1 MIHNALH
8 KNPVALDREKH
19 RTLHVDRQ
27 RMASDLSPAAGL
39 NSFFVNAVEFADAC
53 REYPLVF
60 VRAGQDDKGQPEF
73 APVAVFGLTQGE
85 NLFLDG
91 TAWRADYIPAQ
102 LRAYPFAM
110 ARLDNQ
116 QYAVCIDHTW
126 PGFSETLGTALFE
139 DDGQP
144 SSYLKEMQQ
153 YLEKLETEMRRTR
166 AFCQKLHELGLLQN
180 MRFDATLPDGEKLT
194 VDGFLA
200 LDEKKLAALPDATVV
215 ELHKNGILGLIHM
228 QQVSM
233 GNMRR
238 LLERRLKR
246 KANA

>member
-1 MIHNALH
+1 MINNALH
-8 KNPVALDREKH
+8 KNPVPLDREKH
-19 RTLHVDRQ
+19 RALHVDRQ
-27 RMASDLSPAAGL
+27 RMVTDLSPAAAL

-73 APVAVFGLTQGE
+73 APVAVFGLAQGE
-85 NLFLDG
+85 NLFLEG
-91 TAWRADYIPAQ
+91 KRWLADYLPAQ

-126 PGFSETLGTALFE
+126 PGFSDTQGTALFE
-139 DDGQP
+139 ADGQP
-144 SSYLKEMQQ
+144 SAYLTEMQQ

-166 AFCQKLHELGLLQN
+166 AFCAKLHELDLLQS

-200 LDEKKLAALPDATVV
+200 LDEKKVAALPDATVL
-215 ELHKNGILGLIHM
+215 ELHKNGILALIHLH
-228 QQVSM
+228 QASL

-238 LLERRLKR
+238 LLERRVKR